1 MKILRFIF
9 KFSIIFLKMNFVF
22 YMFEV
27 YYREKCDRVGYKI
40 IKKIVFFWN
49 KNWSCILLN

>member
-1 MKILRFIF
+1 
-9 KFSIIFLKMNFVF
+9 MNFVF

-40 IKKIVFFWN
+40 KKKIVFFWN